1 MTLNEILWGNVDN
14 LGAFELIGILVVIA
28 VVCYVIYKVV
38 EYIYDNIYRLYQY
51 TAKCTCKDCK
61 YRNRDEFCLKFKCVM
76 PTNGYCFLAE
86 KKDFDDSIID
96 CAETIIE
103 VERYLNKNSL

>member
-14 LGAFELIGILVVIA
+14 LGAFELIGILVVIVA
-28 VVCYVIYKVV
+28 VCYVIYKVIK
-38 EYIYDNIYRLYQY
+38 YIYDNICRLYQY

-61 YRNRDEFCLKFKCVM
+61 YRNKDEFCLKFKCVV

-86 KKDFDDSIID
+86 KKDCYDSINDYSEIR
-96 CAETIIE
+96 AGLEKMLKE
-103 VERYLNKNSL
+103 K